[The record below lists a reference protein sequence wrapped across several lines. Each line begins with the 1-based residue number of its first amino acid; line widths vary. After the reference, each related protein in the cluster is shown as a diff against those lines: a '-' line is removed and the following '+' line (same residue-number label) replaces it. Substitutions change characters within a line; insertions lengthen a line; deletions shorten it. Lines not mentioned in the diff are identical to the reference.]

1 MNLFRLKKKMFVFD
15 SESLIH
21 RPSCMASWVFVWW
34 EDGYFHHRSSP
45 RIINGKVDIARL
57 WCGAEQGA
65 QGLWNELLLNFI
77 SSTSHLTILWSN
89 SWIEV
94 DLFCYSLLKKKKA
107 DSVSRF
113 LENSLRDQLHSN
125 RRRNG
130 LKWIEVP
137 VSWAQTVPWRKCY
150 RFRLPSPFRP
160 LEMETGLVR
169 VMTVIGRVCGL
180 GNLGYRLGGLF
191 EVGGVW
197 RYRPNI
203 RL

>member
-94 DLFCYSLLKKKKA
+94 DLFCYSLLKKKRPIQFP
-107 DSVSRF
+107 DSWKTLSGTNSTRTGGGTAWNGSKF
-113 LENSLRDQLHSN
+113 QFHEPKQYLGENATASVF
-125 RRRNG
+125 RRRFDRWRWRPDLWG
-130 LKWIEVP
+130 
-137 VSWAQTVPWRKCY
+137 SWPW
-150 RFRLPSPFRP
+150 
-160 LEMETGLVR
+160 
-169 VMTVIGRVCGL
+169 
-180 GNLGYRLGGLF
+180 LGGF
-191 EVGGVW
+191 VV
-197 RYRPNI
+197 
-203 RL
+203 